1 MAGARILGILN
12 LTPDSFYAPS
22 RTAPGDVVSVAGKM
36 LADGAWAL
44 DLGAVSTRPGSTPV
58 AEEEEWARL
67 EPALVAL
74 RSVFPEALISVDTYR
89 SGIVQRVYNTIG
101 RFIVNDISAGFMDPA
116 MLPLAGRLGLPFIG
130 MHLHGSPFA
139 PDPTPGS
146 VVDDVVAYFE
156 EFSLRAADAGA
167 SEWILDPGFG
177 FSKTLDQN
185 WELLYG
191 LSALQRFG
199 KPILVGVS
207 RKSMLWKRFGIT
219 PADALPATQAAHM
232 IALRGGAS
240 ILRVHDV
247 AEAVQTASIFSEA

>member
-74 RSVFPEALISVDTYR
+74 RSAFPEALISVDTYR
-89 SGIVQRVYNTIG
+89 SGIVQRVYDTIG

-156 EFSLRAADAGA
+156 EFSLRAADAGV